1 MNNNTPT
8 PGSTSQNAK
17 DFKMYPPKPRV
28 LLIDDDRD
36 LRETLTDGMEAAGYE
51 VIQADNVQ
59 DIMKRLSMLKVS
71 IIIVDLVL
79 IGNPG
84 STLLSYV
91 KSHPSF
97 KSIKVIMMS
106 GFEHGESTARLWGAD
121 QFLPKPVSIA
131 QLIATLNRLSAPI
144 SGVAH
149 GLTQR

>member
-1 MNNNTPT
+1 MH
-8 PGSTSQNAK
+8 
-17 DFKMYPPKPRV
+17 PPKPKV
-28 LLIDDDRD
+28 LLIDDDCD
-36 LRETLTDGMEAAGYE
+36 LRETLTEGMEASGYE

-59 DIMKRLSMLKVS
+59 DILKRLSLLKVS

-79 IGNPG
+79 VGNPG

-97 KSIKVIMMS
+97 KTIKVIMMS

-131 QLIATLNRLSAPI
+131 QLIATLNKLSTPI
-144 SGVAH
+144 SGVVH
-149 GLTQR
+149 ELTQQQ